1 MSAAPPAVPVKTS
14 FVKVILAGAGAAA
27 SNPDVQAALLGLIPG
42 GGWVRLAMK
51 WGLPLLGKVVSTW
64 TADTITLEE
73 ADASIAAMVPEPLF
87 NLVDLVT
94 FLQRPADLP

>member
-1 MSAAPPAVPVKTS
+1 MSAVAPVAVPAKTS
-14 FVKVILAGAGAAA
+14 FVKVILAGAGAAV

-42 GGWVRLAMK
+42 GGWVGLAMK

-73 ADASIAAMVPEPLF
+73 ADAAIAAMVPEPLF
-87 NLVDLVT
+87 DLAALVASLKN
-94 FLQRPADLP
+94 P